1 MSKRKK
7 RKNLETKRASIELTF
22 SPVIYILS
30 MDHLGFST
38 LFNNKLAP
46 ATTSLFKDTEDER

>member
-7 RKNLETKRASIELTF
+7 RKNLETKRGSTELTF
-22 SPVIYILS
+22 SLVIYILS

-38 LFNNKLAP
+38 LFSNELAP
-46 ATTSLFKDTEDER
+46 ATTSLFKDNEDER